1 MYSMCVCTVSVYVQ
15 YVCMYSKCVCTVCT
29 YIRTY
34 THTVHTYV
42 CTYICEFNPALS
54 NQIAL
59 ECVSTAMC
67 IDQCGDLIFSP
78 TPLCTTV
85 QTVDSLSYTVLQW
98 ISPSVLQTRNPICN
112 CALQFIQHMYC
123 MYYVYMYVLYIH
135 TLRTY
140 V

>member
-15 YVCMYSKCVCTVCT
+15 YVHTYVHTPIL

-34 THTVHTYV
+34 VRMYI

-59 ECVSTAMC
+59 DCVSTAMC

-123 MYYVYMYVLYIH
+123 MYYVYMYVRTLY
-135 TLRTY
+135 TYTTY